1 MTGTLYIFL
10 CLLFFLAIHI
20 SQAIEDAELT
30 RRIKEGDH
38 RAFQIFFDRY
48 HATLFSY
55 LRRKGLDHGAT
66 QDLVQNAFMKI
77 WENRDAI
84 DPGRSLRALLFRIGY
99 TRTLNFFRDHAKFD
113 YEHDL
118 SARSDAAQQPQDETS
133 YNLAQDQLQKLVET
147 LPARRKAVF
156 ELCFLEELT
165 YRETAETLGISI
177 KTVENQMAHALKTI
191 RAGMAHLK
199 EH

>member
-10 CLLFFLAIHI
+10 CLLFYLAIHI
-20 SQAIEDAELT
+20 SQAVEDAELT

-38 RAFQIFFDRY
+38 SAFKVFFDRY

-55 LRRKGLDHGAT
+55 LKRRGLDHGAT
-66 QDLVQNAFMKI
+66 QDLVQNAFLKI
-77 WENRDAI
+77 WESRNDI
-84 DPGRSLRALLFRIGY
+84 DPNKSLRALLFRIGY
-99 TRTLNFFRDHAKFD
+99 TRALNFFRDHAKFD

-118 SARSDAAQQPQDETS
+118 SIRSDADMHPQDQTS
-133 YNLAQDQLQKLVET
+133 YNLARDQLHKLIET
-147 LPARRKAVF
+147 LPPRRKAVF
-156 ELCFLEELT
+156 ELCFQEELT
-165 YRETAETLGISI
+165 YREAAEALGISI

-199 EH
+199 QS